1 MRGLRQP
8 KRTPVHPTFGYNRA
22 PHVKPLPEFG
32 TRHGA
37 RQSRQVK
44 ALRWQPTP
52 ERSIDT
58 QRLSGALANYHQR
71 RRQGEGNAGGWPRL
85 AQNQITSSPQN
96 QAVTMDAKPER
107 NVAPNV
113 INGRVNGRFA
123 PGHSGNPGG
132 SPEATRRA
140 FNKRFLLDL
149 AEDWQQHGREVLKR
163 VRRES
168 PAAYLKVCAMLVP
181 REMKL
186 EHSGGVKAMTD
197 EQLERSLEVL
207 KELIAKR
214 DAAANAKVI
223 EGEAEVV
230 PSLPA
235 PGSGG
240 TKMPKAK
247 VSLSKSP

>member
-71 RRQGEGNAGGWPRL
+71 RRQSEGNAGAWPRL
-85 AQNQITSSPQN
+85 AQNQIYVVPQN
-96 QAVTMDAKPER
+96 QAQAMSANTESKT
-107 NVAPNV
+107 APKV
-113 INGRVNGRFA
+113 INGRINGRFA
-123 PGHSGNPGG
+123 PGVSGNPGG

-149 AEDWQQHGREVLKR
+149 AEDWQQQSSGFGGRA
-163 VRRES
+163 RR
-168 PAAYLKVCAMLVP
+168 A
-181 REMKL
+181 
-186 EHSGGVKAMTD
+186 T
-197 EQLERSLEVL
+197 
-207 KELIAKR
+207 
-214 DAAANAKVI
+214 
-223 EGEAEVV
+223 
-230 PSLPA
+230 
-235 PGSGG
+235 
-240 TKMPKAK
+240 
-247 VSLSKSP
+247 